1 MHKKVRGI
9 GPEDAIET
17 RRLNKRIAFK
27 KADEKVHYHKDYA
40 MDKATGRC
48 KGHVDPK
55 GTVHGKYPHINIRH
69 LDGKKC
75 VLIL

>member
-1 MHKKVRGI
+1 MVQRI
-9 GPEDAIET
+9 QRLGPP
-17 RRLNKRIAFK
+17 
-27 KADEKVHYHKDYA
+27 EKGREVCESGKDYA